1 MAQGFRENLKDW
13 VREALG
19 KLGGRASIN
28 EVARQI
34 WIDHETDLKGAGDHF
49 FSWQY
54 DMRWAAQ
61 QLRDKG
67 VLSVHKQGAK
77 SVWTL
82 KP

>member
-1 MAQGFRENLKDW
+1 MGFRENLKDW

-19 KLGGRASIN
+19 NLGGSGSIN
-28 EVARQI
+28 DVARQI
-34 WIDHETDLKGAGDHF
+34 WLDHEADLRGAGEYF

-61 QLRDKG
+61 QLRDAG
-67 VLSVHKQGAK
+67 LLSVHKHGSK
-77 SVWTL
+77 SVWKL